1 MPNRLRLSN
10 AGEYR
15 RRVTRPRRRNQR
27 VRQNK
32 GVAMKSDSRPE
43 RKFWQ
48 IALADLERELGAD
61 AKGLTA
67 SEAALRRLH
76 YGPNALEER
85 RRLSLPL
92 KFLSRFRN
100 PLVIILLVAAGVSAL
115 TGDLT
120 SFIIILTIVLMSAA
134 LDTVQEFRAEQAAE
148 ALKVSV
154 ALKEQV
160 LRDGKEV
167 TVLGGDLVP
176 GDVVLLGA
184 GDLVPADGRL
194 LETRDFFVNEALL
207 TGESYPSEKHARDEG
222 VDSPEVASATNAAFM
237 GSSVMNGSARL
248 MVCGT
253 GLATQLGQISS
264 SLRRAPPPSAL
275 DQGAHRFGML
285 IVRFTGALVLF
296 VLLINLLFHRP
307 WLESFLFAV
316 ALAVGLTPELLPM
329 IISVTLARGAIRMAK
344 VQVIVKR
351 LGAIHDLGSMDVLC
365 TDKTGT
371 LTEAKIGLTRQVAL
385 SGAESPH
392 VLDLAWLNSHFQ
404 AGLRNPLDAA
414 IIESGPPRD
423 AGWTKI
429 DEVPFDFQRRR
440 VSVLVEHEG
449 RRLLVTKG
457 APEDVIKLATRF
469 EEPGKPELLPLD
481 EAARVRAAKVFE
493 GFSPDGLRTL
503 GVGWRELEPNRP
515 GATVGDEQD
524 LIFAGFVVFSDPP
537 KASAGAAIAALG
549 AKGVSVKILSGDN
562 EHVTQ
567 HVCAALGIPITGLLT
582 GTEIEPLSDEALA
595 ARLEETNLFC
605 LTPVQKNRII
615 LGLRRRGHV
624 VGYLGDGINDAPSL
638 HTADVGISVD
648 SAVDVAKDAADII
661 LLQQDLGVLE
671 RGVTEGRRAF
681 GNIMKFIMM
690 AMSSN
695 FGNMFSM
702 AGATLILP
710 FLPMLP
716 VQILL
721 NNLLYAVSEM
731 PIPLDE
737 VDSEITEKPEHWDMR
752 FIRNFMLVMGPVS
765 SIFDFLTFGLLLLV
779 FHANEALFQ
788 TGWFIESLATQVL
801 VIFVLRTRRNPLKSR
816 PHPLLATTSIA
827 VVVLAIMLPFTPL
840 GSWFGFVPPSTAFL
854 LAIAG
859 LTLSYLLLA
868 QGAKWAFY
876 RRWSP
881 VGAVPAPL
889 IRAQLPLLE
898 RS

>member
-1 MPNRLRLSN
+1 MALVDLEAQLGAGPDGLSSADAAARRLR
-10 AGEYR
+10 
-15 RRVTRPRRRNQR
+15 
-27 VRQNK
+27 
-32 GVAMKSDSRPE
+32 
-43 RKFWQ
+43 
-48 IALADLERELGAD
+48 
-61 AKGLTA
+61 
-67 SEAALRRLH
+67 
-76 YGPNALEER
+76 YGPNTLEER
-85 RRLSLPL
+85 QRLSVFL

-100 PLVIILLVAAGVSAL
+100 PLVLILLVAAVISAL

-120 SFIIILTIVLMSAA
+120 SFIIISTIVLMSAV
-134 LDTVQEFRAEQAAE
+134 LDTVQEHRAEEAAE
-148 ALKVSV
+148 RLKISV
-154 ALKEQV
+154 ALREKV
-160 LRDGKEV
+160 LRDGREI
-167 TVLGGDLVP
+167 TAPAAELVP
-176 GDVVLLGA
+176 GDVVLLAA

-194 LETRDFFVNEALL
+194 LEARDFFVNEALL
-207 TGESYPSEKHARDEG
+207 TGESYPAEKRASDDG

-248 MVCGT
+248 MVCST

-275 DQGAHRFGML
+275 DRGTYRFGML
-285 IVRFTGALVLF
+285 IVRFTEILVLF

-329 IISVTLARGAIRMAK
+329 IVSVTLARGAIRMAK
-344 VQVIVKR
+344 AQVIVKR

-371 LTEAKIGLTRQVAL
+371 LTEARIGLARQVAL
-385 SGAESPH
+385 SGADSEH
-392 VLDLAWLNSHFQ
+392 VLALAWLNSHFQ

-414 IIESGPPRD
+414 IVESGPPRG
-423 AGWTKI
+423 AGWAKL

-440 VSVLVEHEG
+440 VSVLVERGG
-449 RRLLVTKG
+449 RRLLITKG
-457 APEDVIKLATRF
+457 APEDVIKLATRY

-481 EAARVRAAKVFE
+481 EAARARAAKVFE
-493 GFSPDGLRTL
+493 GVSTDGFRVL
-503 GVGWRELEPNRP
+503 GVAWRELEPDR
-515 GATVGDEQD
+515 ARAAVADEQD
-524 LIFAGFVVFSDPP
+524 LVFAGFVVFFDPP

-549 AKGVSVKILSGDN
+549 AKGVGVKILSGDN
-562 EHVTQ
+562 ERVTL
-567 HVCAALGIPITGLLT
+567 HVCAELGIPITGLLT
-582 GTEIEPLSDEALA
+582 GVEIEMLSDEALA

-605 LTPVQKNRII
+605 RVTPVQKNRII
-615 LGLRRRGHV
+615 LGLKHRGHV

-638 HTADVGISVD
+638 HTSDVGISVD

-721 NNLLYAVSEM
+721 NNLLYAVSEL

-765 SIFDFLTFGLLLLV
+765 SIFDYLTFGLLLLV
-779 FHANEALFQ
+779 FHASQALFQ

-801 VIFVLRTRRNPLKSR
+801 VIFVLRTRRNPLRSR
-816 PHPLLATTSIA
+816 PHPLLVTTSVA
-827 VVVLAIMLPFTPL
+827 VVVLAVVLPFTQL
-840 GSWFGFVPPSTAFL
+840 GAWFGFVPPSGAFL
-854 LAIAG
+854 IAIAG
-859 LTLSYLLLA
+859 LSVSYLMLA

-876 RRWSP
+876 RLQPRG
-881 VGAVPAPL
+881 GAAPAALLRPHFPL
-889 IRAQLPLLE
+889 IG

>member
-1 MPNRLRLSN
+1 M
-10 AGEYR
+10 A
-15 RRVTRPRRRNQR
+15 
-27 VRQNK
+27 
-32 GVAMKSDSRPE
+32 SDSVPE

-48 IALADLERELGAD
+48 FAIADLENQLGAGPD
-61 AKGLTA
+61 GLSSA
-67 SEAALRRLH
+67 EAASRRVR
-76 YGPNALEER
+76 YGPNSLEER

-92 KFLSRFRN
+92 EFLGRFRN
-100 PLVIILLVAAGVSAL
+100 PLVLILLVVAGVSAL

-120 SFIIILTIVLMSAA
+120 SFIIICTIVVTSAL
-134 LDTVQEFRAEQAAE
+134 LDTVQEYRAKKAAE
-148 ALKVSV
+148 SLKVSV

-160 LRDGKEV
+160 LRDGQEV
-167 TVLGGDLVP
+167 TVLGQDLVP
-176 GDVVLLGA
+176 GDIVLLAA

-194 LETRDFFVNEALL
+194 LEARDFFVNEALL
-207 TGESYPSEKHARDEG
+207 TGESYPAEKHARDEG
-222 VDSPEVASATNAAFM
+222 VETPEVASATNAAFM
-237 GSSVMNGSARL
+237 GSSVMNGSAKL
-248 MVCGT
+248 LVCGT
-253 GLATQLGQISS
+253 GLTTQLGQISS
-264 SLRRAPPPSAL
+264 SLRRTPPPSAM
-275 DQGAHRFGML
+275 DRGTHQFGML
-285 IVRFTGALVLF
+285 IVRFTTVLVLF

-329 IISVTLARGAIRMAK
+329 IVSVTLARGAIRMAK

-371 LTEAKIGLTRQVAL
+371 LTEAKISLARQVSL
-385 SGAESPH
+385 SGADSAH
-392 VLDLAWLNSHFQ
+392 VLELAWLNAHFQ
-404 AGLRNPLDAA
+404 AGLRNPLDIA
-414 IIESGPPRD
+414 IAETGSPHP
-423 AGWTKI
+423 AEWTKI

-449 RRLLVTKG
+449 RRLLITKG
-457 APEDVIKLATRF
+457 APEDVIKLAVRY

-481 EAARVRAAKVFE
+481 DVARARAATTFE
-493 GFSPDGLRTL
+493 GLSADGFRAL
-503 GVGWRELEPNRP
+503 GVAWRELEPDRK
-515 GATVGDEQD
+515 GAAVADEQE
-524 LIFAGFVVFSDPP
+524 LVFAGFVVFSDPP

-549 AKGVSVKILSGDN
+549 AKGVGVKILSGDN

-567 HVCAALGIPITGLLT
+567 HVCTELGIPITGLLT
-582 GTEIEPLSDEALA
+582 GTQLEALSDEALA
-595 ARLEETNLFC
+595 ARLEGTNLFC
-605 LTPVQKNRII
+605 RVTPVQKNRII
-615 LGLRRRGHV
+615 LGLRHRGHV

-661 LLQQDLGVLE
+661 LLRQDLGVLE
-671 RGVTEGRRAF
+671 RGVIEGRRAF

-731 PIPLDE
+731 PIPLDA
-737 VDSEITEKPEHWDMR
+737 VDSVITEKPEHWDMR

-765 SIFDFLTFGLLLLV
+765 SVFDFLTFALLLLV
-779 FHANEALFQ
+779 FHADEALFQ

-801 VIFVLRTRRNPLKSR
+801 VIFVLRTRGNPLKSR
-816 PHPLLATTSIA
+816 PHPLLAATSIA
-827 VVVLAIMLPFTPL
+827 VVVLAVGLPFTPL
-840 GSWFGFVPPSTAFL
+840 GAWFGFAPPSAAFL

-859 LTLSYLLLA
+859 LTVSYLVLA

-876 RRWSP
+876 RRWPS
-881 VGAVPAPL
+881 GGSAPAPVF
-889 IRAQLPLLE
+889 RVALPLIG
-898 RS
+898 RT

>member
-1 MPNRLRLSN
+1 MT
-10 AGEYR
+10 A
-15 RRVTRPRRRNQR
+15 
-27 VRQNK
+27 
-32 GVAMKSDSRPE
+32 DSGPE

-48 IALADLERELGAD
+48 IALADLEQQLGSGAS
-61 AKGLTA
+61 GLTSA
-67 SEAALRRLH
+67 EAASRLLR
-76 YGPNALEER
+76 YGPNTLGGR

-92 KFLSRFRN
+92 EFLGRFRN
-100 PLVIILLVAAGVSAL
+100 PLVLILLAAAVISAL

-120 SFIIILTIVLMSAA
+120 SCIIIGAIVLMSAL
-134 LDTVQEFRAEQAAE
+134 LDTVQEYRAKEAAE
-148 ALKVSV
+148 SLKVSV

-160 LRDGKEV
+160 LRDGREV
-167 TVLGGDLVP
+167 TVLGHDLVP
-176 GDVVLLGA
+176 GDVVLLAA

-194 LETRDFFVNEALL
+194 VEARDLFVNEALL
-207 TGESYPSEKHARDEG
+207 TGESYPAEKHACDEG
-222 VDSPEVASATNAAFM
+222 VETPDIASATNAAFM
-237 GSSVMNGSARL
+237 GSSVMNGSAKL
-248 MVCGT
+248 LIFGT
-253 GLATQLGQISS
+253 GLTTQLGQISS
-264 SLRRAPPPSAL
+264 SLRRAPPPSAM
-275 DQGAHRFGML
+275 DQGTHQFGML
-285 IVRFTGALVLF
+285 IVRFTQILVLF

-329 IISVTLARGAIRMAK
+329 IVSVTLARGAVRMAK
-344 VQVIVKR
+344 TQVIVKR

-371 LTEAKIGLTRQVAL
+371 LTEARISLARQVAL
-385 SGAESPH
+385 SGVASEH

-404 AGLRNPLDAA
+404 AGLRNPLDTA
-414 IIESGPPRD
+414 IVESGPPRG

-440 VSVLVEHEG
+440 VSVLVEHAG
-449 RRLLVTKG
+449 RRILITKG
-457 APEDVIKLATRF
+457 APENVLKFALWY

-481 EAARVRAAKVFE
+481 DAARTRAAKVFE
-493 GFSPDGLRTL
+493 GLSAGGFRAL
-503 GVGWRELEPNRP
+503 GVAWRELEPDRK
-515 GATVGDEQD
+515 GATVADESN
-524 LIFAGFVVFSDPP
+524 LVFAGFVVFSDPP
-537 KASAGAAIAALG
+537 KASAGPAIAALVS
-549 AKGVSVKILSGDN
+549 KGVRVKILSGDN

-567 HVCAALGIPITGLLT
+567 HVCTELSIPVTGLLT
-582 GTEIEPLSDEALA
+582 GSEIEALGDEALSA
-595 ARLEETNLFC
+595 KLEETNLFC
-605 LTPVQKNRII
+605 RVTPVQKNRII

-661 LLQQDLGVLE
+661 LLEQDLAVLE

-721 NNLLYAVSEM
+721 NNLLYAISEM

-737 VDSEITEKPEHWDMR
+737 VDREITARPEHWDMR
-752 FIRNFMLVMGPVS
+752 FIRDFMLVLGPVS
-765 SIFDFLTFGLLLLV
+765 SVFDFLTFGLLLLV
-779 FHANEALFQ
+779 FHADEALFQ

-801 VIFVLRTRRNPLKSR
+801 VIFVLRTRRNPLRSR
-816 PHPLLATTSIA
+816 PHPLLAVTSVA
-827 VVVLAIMLPFTPL
+827 VVMLAVLLPFTSL
-840 GSWFGFVPPSTAFL
+840 GAWFGFVQPSASFL
-854 LAIAG
+854 FAIAG
-859 LTLSYLLLA
+859 LSVSYLLLA
-868 QGAKWAFY
+868 QAAKRAFY
-876 RRWSP
+876 RGWSSAGVTPKP
-881 VGAVPAPL
+881 VARV
-889 IRAQLPLLE
+889 QLPLIG

>member
-1 MPNRLRLSN
+1 MPSED
-10 AGEYR
+10 G
-15 RRVTRPRRRNQR
+15 P
-27 VRQNK
+27 
-32 GVAMKSDSRPE
+32 D

-48 IALADLERELGAD
+48 IALADLEKQLGAGRT
-61 AKGLTA
+61 GLSSA
-67 SEAALRRLH
+67 EAASRRLR
-76 YGPNALEER
+76 YGPNTLEGR

-92 KFLSRFRN
+92 KFLGRFRN
-100 PLVIILLVAAGVSAL
+100 PLVIILLAAAAVSAA
-115 TGDLT
+115 TGDLA
-120 SFIIILTIVLMSAA
+120 SFIIISTIVLMSAV
-134 LDTVQEFRAEQAAE
+134 LDTVQEYRAEEAAE
-148 ALKVSV
+148 SLKVSV
-154 ALKEQV
+154 ALKERV
-160 LRDGKEV
+160 LRDGREV
-167 TVLGGDLVP
+167 TVQGQDLVP
-176 GDVVLLGA
+176 GDVVLLAA

-194 LETRDFFVNEALL
+194 LEARDFFVNEALL
-207 TGESYPSEKHARDEG
+207 TGESYPAEKHARDEG
-222 VDSPEVASATNAAFM
+222 VDSPEVAGATNAAFM

-248 MVCGT
+248 LVCST
-253 GLATQLGQISS
+253 ALTTQLGQISS
-264 SLRRAPPPSAL
+264 SLRHAPPPSAL
-275 DQGAHRFGML
+275 DQGTHRFGML
-285 IVRFTGALVLF
+285 IVRFTEVLVLF

-329 IISVTLARGAIRMAK
+329 IVAVTLARGAIRMAK
-344 VQVIVKR
+344 AQVIVKR

-371 LTEAKIGLTRQVAL
+371 LTEAKIKLARQVAL
-385 SGAESPH
+385 SGADSTH

-414 IIESGPPRD
+414 IVESGPPRD
-423 AGWTKI
+423 AGWVKI

-440 VSVLVEHEG
+440 VSVLAENAG
-449 RRLLVTKG
+449 RRLLITKG
-457 APEDVIKLATRF
+457 APEDVIRLATRY
-469 EEPGKPELLPLD
+469 EEPGKPEPLPLD
-481 EAARVRAAKVFE
+481 DAARARATKVFDQLSAD
-493 GFSPDGLRTL
+493 GFRAL
-503 GVGWRELEPNRP
+503 GVGWRELEPDRK
-515 GATVGDEQD
+515 GAAVADEQE
-524 LIFAGFVVFSDPP
+524 LVFAGFVVFSDPP

-549 AKGVSVKILSGDN
+549 IKGIAVKILSGDN
-562 EHVTQ
+562 ERVTQ
-567 HVCAALGIPITGLLT
+567 HVCNELGIPITGLLT
-582 GTEIEPLSDEALA
+582 GTEIAALGDEALA

-605 LTPVQKNRII
+605 RVTPVQKNRII
-615 LGLRRRGHV
+615 LGLRHRGHV

-731 PIPLDE
+731 PIPMDA
-737 VDSEITEKPEHWDMR
+737 VDSEITAKPEHWDMR

-765 SIFDFLTFGLLLLV
+765 SVFDFLTFGLLLLV

-801 VIFVLRTRRNPLKSR
+801 VIFVLRTRGNPLKSR
-816 PHPLLATTSIA
+816 PHPLLAATSLA
-827 VVVLAIMLPFTPL
+827 VVVVAVVLPFTPL
-840 GSWFGFVPPSTAFL
+840 GSWFGFAPPSVAFL

-859 LTLSYLLLA
+859 LTVSYLALA

-876 RRWSP
+876 HLSRP
-881 VGAVPAPL
+881 VGPPMPL
-889 IRAQLPLLE
+889 IRAQLPLIG
-898 RS
+898 RR

>member
-1 MPNRLRLSN
+1 MALVDLEAQLGAGPDGLSSADAAARRLR
-10 AGEYR
+10 
-15 RRVTRPRRRNQR
+15 
-27 VRQNK
+27 
-32 GVAMKSDSRPE
+32 
-43 RKFWQ
+43 
-48 IALADLERELGAD
+48 
-61 AKGLTA
+61 
-67 SEAALRRLH
+67 
-76 YGPNALEER
+76 YGPNTLEER
-85 RRLSLPL
+85 RRLSVFL

-100 PLVIILLVAAGVSAL
+100 PLVLILLVAAVISAL

-120 SFIIILTIVLMSAA
+120 SFIIISTIVLTSAV
-134 LDTVQEFRAEQAAE
+134 LDTVQEHRAEEAAE
-148 ALKVSV
+148 RLKISV
-154 ALKEQV
+154 ALREKV
-160 LRDGKEV
+160 LRDGREI
-167 TVLGGDLVP
+167 TAPAAELVP
-176 GDVVLLGA
+176 GDVVLLAA

-194 LETRDFFVNEALL
+194 LEARDFFVNEALL
-207 TGESYPSEKHARDEG
+207 TGESYPAEKRASDDG

-248 MVCGT
+248 MVCST

-275 DQGAHRFGML
+275 DRGTYRFGML
-285 IVRFTGALVLF
+285 IVRFTEILVLF

-329 IISVTLARGAIRMAK
+329 IVSVTLARGAIRMAK
-344 VQVIVKR
+344 AQVIVKR

-371 LTEAKIGLTRQVAL
+371 LTEARIGLARQVAL
-385 SGAESPH
+385 SGADSEH
-392 VLDLAWLNSHFQ
+392 VLELAWLNSHFQ

-414 IIESGPPRD
+414 IVESGPPRG
-423 AGWTKI
+423 AGWAKL

-440 VSVLVEHEG
+440 VSVLVERGG
-449 RRLLVTKG
+449 RRLLITKG
-457 APEDVIKLATRF
+457 APEDVIKLATRY

-481 EAARVRAAKVFE
+481 EAARARAAKVFE
-493 GFSPDGLRTL
+493 GVSTDGFRVL
-503 GVGWRELEPNRP
+503 GVAWRELEPDR
-515 GATVGDEQD
+515 ARAAVADEQD
-524 LIFAGFVVFSDPP
+524 LVFAGFVVFFDPP

-549 AKGVSVKILSGDN
+549 AKGVGVKILSGDN
-562 EHVTQ
+562 ERVTL
-567 HVCAALGIPITGLLT
+567 HVCAELGIPITGLLT
-582 GTEIEPLSDEALA
+582 GVEIEMLSDEALA

-605 LTPVQKNRII
+605 RVTPVQKNRII
-615 LGLRRRGHV
+615 LGLKHRGHV

-638 HTADVGISVD
+638 HTSDVGISVD

-721 NNLLYAVSEM
+721 NNLLYAVSEL

-765 SIFDFLTFGLLLLV
+765 SIFDYLTFGLLLLV
-779 FHANEALFQ
+779 FHASQALFQ

-801 VIFVLRTRRNPLKSR
+801 VIFVLRTRRNPLRSR
-816 PHPLLATTSIA
+816 PHPLLVTTSVA
-827 VVVLAIMLPFTPL
+827 VVVLAVVLPFTQL
-840 GSWFGFVPPSTAFL
+840 GAWFGFVPPSGAFL
-854 LAIAG
+854 IAIAG
-859 LTLSYLLLA
+859 LSVSYLMLA

-876 RRWSP
+876 RLQPRG
-881 VGAVPAPL
+881 GAAPAALLRPHFPL
-889 IRAQLPLLE
+889 IG

>member
-1 MPNRLRLSN
+1 MP
-10 AGEYR
+10 
-15 RRVTRPRRRNQR
+15 
-27 VRQNK
+27 
-32 GVAMKSDSRPE
+32 SDSGSE
-43 RKFWQ
+43 RSFWQ
-48 IALADLERELGAD
+48 IALVDLERQLGAGGN
-61 AKGLTA
+61 GLSSA
-67 SEAALRRLH
+67 EVAARRLR
-76 YGPNALEER
+76 YGSNTLEGR

-100 PLVIILLVAAGVSAL
+100 PLVIILLVAAGISAG
-115 TGDLT
+115 TGDLA
-120 SFIIILTIVLMSAA
+120 SFIIISTIVLMSAV
-134 LDTVQEFRAEQAAE
+134 LDTVQEHRAEQAAE
-148 ALKVSV
+148 SLKVSV

-160 LRDGKEV
+160 LRDGHEV
-167 TVLGGDLVP
+167 TVLGQDLVP
-176 GDVVLLGA
+176 GDVVLLAA

-194 LETRDFFVNEALL
+194 LEARDFFVNEALL
-207 TGESYPSEKHARDEG
+207 TGESFPAEKHARDEG
-222 VDSPEVASATNAAFM
+222 VDSSEVAEATNAAFM

-248 MVCGT
+248 FVCAT
-253 GLATQLGQISS
+253 GLTTQLGQISS
-264 SLRRAPPPSAL
+264 TLRRAPPPSAL
-275 DQGAHRFGML
+275 DQGAHQFGML
-285 IVRFTGALVLF
+285 IVRFTEVLVLF
-296 VLLINLLFHRP
+296 VLLVNLLFHRP

-344 VQVIVKR
+344 AQVIVKR

-371 LTEAKIGLTRQVAL
+371 LTEAKISLARQVAL
-385 SGAESPH
+385 SGADSPH
-392 VLDLAWLNSHFQ
+392 VLELAWLNSHFQ

-414 IIESGPPRD
+414 IIESGAKSGPPRD

-449 RRLLVTKG
+449 HRLLITKG
-457 APEDVIKLATRF
+457 APEDVIKLATRY
-469 EEPGKPELLPLD
+469 EEPGKPEPLPLD
-481 EAARVRAAKVFE
+481 DAARAGAAKVFDGLGAE
-493 GFSPDGLRTL
+493 GFRAL
-503 GVGWRELEPNRP
+503 GVAWRDLEPDRTR
-515 GATVGDEQD
+515 AAVADEQQ
-524 LIFAGFVVFSDPP
+524 LVFAGFVVFSDPP
-537 KASAGAAIAALG
+537 KKSAGAAIAALG
-549 AKGVSVKILSGDN
+549 AKGVSVKIVSGDN
-562 EHVTQ
+562 ERVTQ
-567 HVCAALGIPITGLLT
+567 HVCTELGIPVTGLLT
-582 GTEIEPLSDEALA
+582 GTEIEGLNDEALA
-595 ARLEETNLFC
+595 ARLEATNLFC
-605 LTPVQKNRII
+605 RVTPVQKNRII
-615 LGLRRRGHV
+615 LGLRHRGHV

-731 PIPLDE
+731 PIPLDQ
-737 VDSEITEKPEHWDMR
+737 VDREITERPEHWDMR

-765 SIFDFLTFGLLLLV
+765 SVFDFLTFALLLLV

-816 PHPLLATTSIA
+816 PHPLLAATSLA
-827 VVVLAIMLPFTPL
+827 VVVLAVVLPFTPL
-840 GSWFGFVPPSTAFL
+840 GAWFGFAPPSAAFL

-859 LTLSYLLLA
+859 LTVSYLLLA
-868 QGAKWAFY
+868 QGAKWAFF
-876 RRWSP
+876 RLSRP
-881 VGAVPAPL
+881 VGPPTPL
-889 IRAQLPLLE
+889 IRPHLPLIG

>member
-1 MPNRLRLSN
+1 MALVDLEAQLGAGPDGLSSADAAARRLR
-10 AGEYR
+10 
-15 RRVTRPRRRNQR
+15 
-27 VRQNK
+27 
-32 GVAMKSDSRPE
+32 
-43 RKFWQ
+43 
-48 IALADLERELGAD
+48 
-61 AKGLTA
+61 
-67 SEAALRRLH
+67 
-76 YGPNALEER
+76 YGPNTLEER
-85 RRLSLPL
+85 QRLSVFL

-100 PLVIILLVAAGVSAL
+100 PLVLILLVAAVISAL

-120 SFIIILTIVLMSAA
+120 SFIIISTIVLMSAV
-134 LDTVQEFRAEQAAE
+134 LDTVQEHRAEEAAE
-148 ALKVSV
+148 RLKISV
-154 ALKEQV
+154 ALREKV
-160 LRDGKEV
+160 LRDGREI
-167 TVLGGDLVP
+167 TAPAAELVP
-176 GDVVLLGA
+176 GDVVLLAA

-194 LETRDFFVNEALL
+194 LEARDFFVNEALL
-207 TGESYPSEKHARDEG
+207 TGESYPAEKRASDDG
-222 VDSPEVASATNAAFM
+222 IDSPEVASATNAAFM

-248 MVCGT
+248 MVCST

-275 DQGAHRFGML
+275 DRGTYRFGML
-285 IVRFTGALVLF
+285 IVRFTEILVLF

-329 IISVTLARGAIRMAK
+329 IVSVTLARGAIRMAK
-344 VQVIVKR
+344 AQVIVKR
-351 LGAIHDLGSMDVLC
+351 LGAIHDLGSMDLLC

-371 LTEAKIGLTRQVAL
+371 LTEARIGLARQVAL
-385 SGAESPH
+385 SGADSEH
-392 VLDLAWLNSHFQ
+392 VLELAWLNSHFQ

-414 IIESGPPRD
+414 IVESGPPRG
-423 AGWTKI
+423 AGWAKL

-440 VSVLVEHEG
+440 VSVLVERG
-449 RRLLVTKG
+449 GGRLLITKG
-457 APEDVIKLATRF
+457 APEDVIKLATRY

-481 EAARVRAAKVFE
+481 EAARARAAKVFE
-493 GFSPDGLRTL
+493 GVSTDGFRVL
-503 GVGWRELEPNRP
+503 GVAWRELEPDR
-515 GATVGDEQD
+515 ARAAVADEQD
-524 LIFAGFVVFSDPP
+524 LVFAGFVVFFDPP

-549 AKGVSVKILSGDN
+549 AKGVGVKILSGDN
-562 EHVTQ
+562 ERVTL
-567 HVCAALGIPITGLLT
+567 HVCAELGIPITGLLT
-582 GTEIEPLSDEALA
+582 GVEIEMLSDEALA

-605 LTPVQKNRII
+605 RVTPVQKNRII
-615 LGLRRRGHV
+615 LGLKHRGHV

-638 HTADVGISVD
+638 HTSDVGISVD

-702 AGATLILP
+702 AGATVILP

-721 NNLLYAVSEM
+721 NNLLYAVSEL

-765 SIFDFLTFGLLLLV
+765 SIFDYLTFGLLLLV
-779 FHANEALFQ
+779 FHASQALFQ

-801 VIFVLRTRRNPLKSR
+801 VIFVLRTRRNPLRSR
-816 PHPLLATTSIA
+816 PHPLLVTTSVA
-827 VVVLAIMLPFTPL
+827 VVVLAVVLPFTQL
-840 GSWFGFVPPSTAFL
+840 GAWFGFVPPSGAFL
-854 LAIAG
+854 IAIAG
-859 LTLSYLLLA
+859 LSVSYLMLA

-876 RRWSP
+876 RLQPRG
-881 VGAVPAPL
+881 GAAPAALLRPHFPL
-889 IRAQLPLLE
+889 IG